1 MITKNG
7 VKMSKSKGN
16 TVSPDDLIRDYGADT
31 VRLYTLFIGPPE
43 KDAEWS
49 DRGVEGAYRF
59 LGRVWRLVE
68 KVRSLN
74 SPLTTHHSPLKE
86 ESALRRKTHQ
96 TIKKVTED
104 LDGGFHFNTAVSA
117 VMELVNQS
125 YEVSALS
132 ESGKCGVGALK
143 DAVEAAVMLLA
154 PFVPHIAEEMWH
166 SLGKKNSIF
175 RCEWPSYDK
184 DLIAADTIS
193 IPVQINGKLRSKVE
207 VPFDITED
215 ALKEAVLAES
225 GVQRWIKDARVKK
238 FVVVPKKLVNIVV

>member
-1 MITKNG
+1 
-7 VKMSKSKGN
+7 
-16 TVSPDDLIRDYGADT
+16 
-31 VRLYTLFIGPPE
+31 
-43 KDAEWS
+43 
-49 DRGVEGAYRF
+49 
-59 LGRVWRLVE
+59 
-68 KVRSLN
+68 
-74 SPLTTHHSPLKE
+74 
-86 ESALRRKTHQ
+86 
-96 TIKKVTED
+96 
-104 LDGGFHFNTAVSA
+104 
-117 VMELVNQS
+117 
-125 YEVSALS
+125 
-132 ESGKCGVGALK
+132 
-143 DAVEAAVMLLA
+143 MLLA

-184 DLIAADTIS
+184 DLIVADTIS

>member
-1 MITKNG
+1 
-7 VKMSKSKGN
+7 
-16 TVSPDDLIRDYGADT
+16 
-31 VRLYTLFIGPPE
+31 
-43 KDAEWS
+43 
-49 DRGVEGAYRF
+49 
-59 LGRVWRLVE
+59 
-68 KVRSLN
+68 LN

-132 ESGKCGVGALK
+132 ESGKCGAGALK

-184 DLIAADTIS
+184 DLIVADTIS